1 MSLHLI
7 QHLQTLIPQ
16 QQEEITKL
24 KAWFNTLTIEQM
36 EEDEDMEDIIQQNMD
51 LLAFMER
58 NLSYLTHKLQRN
70 IILHEEDLSA
80 DEEDKEDNFAD
91 YNTVKYYG

>member
-24 KAWFNTLTIEQM
+24 KSWFNTLTIEQM
-36 EEDEDMEDIIQQNMD
+36 EEDEDMEDYIQQNMD

-58 NLSYLTHKLQRN
+58 NLSYLTYKLQRN

-80 DEEDKEDNFAD
+80 DEEDKDEKLAD